1 MRFNHAS
8 RRATQRGVTL
18 LEVLVSIAITVVGL
32 LGVAGLHARIGV
44 AETEAFQREQA
55 VALLQ
60 DMVSRITANRR
71 NAMSY
76 VTVTPMGTGQM
87 VITCTPAM
95 TNAQRD
101 LCEWNNALLG
111 AGETL
116 GSSQVG
122 AMIGARGCV
131 EAVSATMPR
140 QFRVSV
146 VWQGTV
152 PTVNPAGSSC
162 GDGAYDDART
172 RRAVS
177 TMVQIGCLQND
188 PASKLCVSTF

>member
-76 VTVTPMGTGQM
+76 VTVTPAGTGQM
-87 VITCTPAM
+87 VVDCVTM
-95 TNAQRD
+95 TGAQRD
-101 LCEWNNALLG
+101 QCEWSNALLG
-111 AGETL
+111 AGESL
-116 GSSQVG
+116 GSSKVG

-152 PTVNPAGSSC
+152 PTVNPAGTSC
-162 GDGAYDDART
+162 GDGLYTDART